1 MSNSLDRS
9 KLFNVPHLGGVD
21 VRVTKR
27 QLSKV
32 LSLLTRNFVR
42 AGGQITV
49 CPVAVAPGASFSRN
63 QYPRSPIRGVEPHP
77 LHAR

>member
-9 KLFNVPHLGGVD
+9 KLLNVPHLGSVHS
-21 VRVTKR
+21 TKR
-27 QLSKV
+27 QLSEV

-42 AGGQITV
+42 AGGVVTV

-63 QYPRSPIRGVEPHP
+63 QHPRSPLRGIEPHP
-77 LHAR
+77 LYAR